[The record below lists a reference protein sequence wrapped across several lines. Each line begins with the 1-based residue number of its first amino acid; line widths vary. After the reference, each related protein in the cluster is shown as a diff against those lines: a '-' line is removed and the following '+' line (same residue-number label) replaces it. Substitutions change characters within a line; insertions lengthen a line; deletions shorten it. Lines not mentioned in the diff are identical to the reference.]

1 MFTTLAQETAHH
13 DRQTALWCKYLDRQD
28 AHLEVFTCPAEDA
41 DALRSALRY
50 FNDGELRWG
59 GGQNGS
65 TVTMVVRKRA
75 AA

>member
-13 DRQTALWCKYLDRQD
+13 DRQTALWCK
-28 AHLEVFTCPAEDA
+28 HLEVFTCPAEDA

-50 FNDGELRWG
+50 FNDGELRWD